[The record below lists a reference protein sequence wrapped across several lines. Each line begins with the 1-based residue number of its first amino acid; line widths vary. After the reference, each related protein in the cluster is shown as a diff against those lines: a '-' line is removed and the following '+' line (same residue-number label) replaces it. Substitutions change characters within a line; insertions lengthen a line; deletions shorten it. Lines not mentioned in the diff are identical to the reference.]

1 MNQFETLIK
10 IYDFIRPVLDI
21 GIITFLLYKAYQL
34 ITKTNAIQL
43 IRAAV
48 VVVLSYAVAV
58 ILQLRTLL
66 WIFSVIAPGLMMAFA
81 IVFQPELRKVF
92 LKLGQAEWFTFGSRA
107 KHSYVDSVL
116 IAAEMLSKQKRGMLA
131 VFMRRTKLDNILST
145 GTRLN
150 ADLSSSLLVTIFGHN
165 TPLHDGACF
174 IQGGKILA
182 AGCFLPVSE
191 QYDIKKTC
199 GTRHRAALGL
209 CEVSDCVVL
218 VVSEETGAYS
228 LAYDSK
234 LHYDLTMDQ
243 VTRILERQL
252 DITPDQQIIE
262 DTIDEHKPITGKDN

>member
-191 QYDIKKTC
+191 QYDIKKTF

-209 CEVSDCVVL
+209 CEVSDCVAL

>member
-191 QYDIKKTC
+191 QYDIKKTF

-218 VVSEETGAYS
+218 VVSGETGAYS

>member
-116 IAAEMLSKQKRGMLA
+116 IAAEMLSKQKRGMLV

-191 QYDIKKTC
+191 QYDIKKTF

>member
-21 GIITFLLYKAYQL
+21 GIITFLLYKAYKL

-191 QYDIKKTC
+191 QYDIKKTF

>member
-191 QYDIKKTC
+191 QYDIKKPF